1 MLKKL
6 SITEFPDSFNE
17 STLKMQK
24 ANEKI
29 LPMLNYIEQAILKN
43 VQAHRGDVG
52 AALHAL

>member
-6 SITEFPDSFNE
+6 SITEFPESFNE

-43 VQAHRGDVG
+43 VQTHRADVG